1 LKHAERDVTTHTLH
15 GSPRKMRQRRVLGST
30 TVLGRIGRVFRV
42 EGPEQPYPSAVP
54 PSTRIDIDE
63 REAPA

>member
-1 LKHAERDVTTHTLH
+1 MGHRAKCDSDEY
-15 GSPRKMRQRRVLGST
+15 LGST
-30 TVLGRIGRVFRV
+30 RVLGRIGRVFLV